1 LKSLP
6 LAYANKIDNRQS
18 AIGNNHHAPFPS
30 STDRRVYSRVAPLA
44 CCPLARVILTRVNEG
59 PSRTLVIAVVG
70 PTASG
75 KSTLGIE
82 IALKLNGEI
91 INCDSV
97 QVYQGIQIATAKVP
111 FEERRG
117 VPHHLIDFVSPH
129 VNYTAGEWAREAV
142 KVIDEIQSRGR
153 IPILVGGTGF
163 YLRAL
168 RQPFFPSPPTDEDL
182 RKRLNEIRERH
193 GPEHLHRILS
203 RLDPAMAKTLY
214 PRDWPR
220 VQRSIEVVLQ
230 TGERMSA
237 QKESRPE
244 PHQSAQHL
252 IVIALNPDRHELYE
266 RINRRTEEHFAVGL
280 VDEVR
285 ELLAAGVP
293 ENSNALGAHG
303 YRRVVEY
310 LSDLRDLPGAIE
322 QTKLDVR
329 HYAKRQLTW
338 FRREAGVEWF
348 AGFGEDALLQ
358 EQVMSYLRSR
368 LYTKTE

>member
-1 LKSLP
+1 
-6 LAYANKIDNRQS
+6 
-18 AIGNNHHAPFPS
+18 
-30 STDRRVYSRVAPLA
+30 
-44 CCPLARVILTRVNEG
+44 LARDILTHVNEA
-59 PSRTLVIAVVG
+59 PSRNPVIAVVG

-82 IALKLNGEI
+82 IALQFDGEI

-117 VPHHLIDFVSPH
+117 IPHHLIDFVPPQ
-129 VNYTAGEWAREAV
+129 VNYTAGEWARKAAET
-142 KVIDEIQSRGR
+142 IDEIHSRHR
-153 IPILVGGTGF
+153 LPILVGGTGF

-182 RKRLNEIRERH
+182 RRRLNEIRERH
-193 GPEHLHRILS
+193 GPEHLHRILR
-203 RLDPAMAKTLY
+203 RLDPAMATNLY

-230 TGERMSA
+230 TGQKMSF

-244 PHQSAQHL
+244 AHESAQNL
-252 IVIALNPDRHELYE
+252 IVIALNPDRQELYK
-266 RINRRTEEHFAVGL
+266 RINRRSEEHFAAGL

-285 ELLAAGVP
+285 DLLSAGVP
-293 ENSNALGAHG
+293 ANSNALGAHG

-310 LSDLRDLPGAIE
+310 LNDLRDLPGAIE

-348 AGFGEDALLQ
+348 VGFGEDASLQ
-358 EQVMSYLRSR
+358 EQVISYLKNR